1 MSVKARSGWSSTEA
15 PGTSPTGAAPYWTVV
30 NAVPMPLTVS
40 RFAAFSVLL
49 ALTALPTVQAERASA
64 RQEAPVAA
72 FDGLWCGTGLLHEF
86 SLHLSQQQQD
96 VQGTL
101 VRRERRRELE
111 GHVEGGTL
119 HTQATR
125 HGSLVLQRSGDEL
138 RVTGGD
144 GALALA
150 RGATFQ
156 RANGAACA
164 G

>member
-1 MSVKARSGWSSTEA
+1 MRLPASRCAVFAVLL
-15 PGTSPTGAAPYWTVV
+15 GAAV
-30 NAVPMPLTVS
+30 
-40 RFAAFSVLL
+40 
-49 ALTALPTVQAERASA
+49 PTVQAQGARAVPD
-64 RQEAPVAA
+64 APVAA

-86 SLHLSQQQQD
+86 SLHLSQRRQD

-101 VRRERRRELE
+101 VRRDRRRELE
-111 GHVEGGTL
+111 GHVDGATL

-125 HGSLVLQRSGDEL
+125 HGSLVLERAGDEL

-144 GALALA
+144 GMLAMA

-156 RANGAACA
+156 RASGAACT

>member
-1 MSVKARSGWSSTEA
+1 MRLPAFRL
-15 PGTSPTGAAPYWTVV
+15 AAV
-30 NAVPMPLTVS
+30 AVLVS
-40 RFAAFSVLL
+40 L
-49 ALTALPTVQAERASA
+49 AALPAAQAESA
-64 RQEAPVAA
+64 PSRRDAPVAA

-86 SLHLSQQQQD
+86 SLHLSQQRQD

-111 GHVEGGTL
+111 GRVEGASL
-119 HTQATR
+119 LTQSTR
-125 HGSLVLQRSGDEL
+125 HGSLVLERAGDEL

-144 GALALA
+144 GLLAMA

-156 RANGAACA
+156 RASGAACA

>member
-1 MSVKARSGWSSTEA
+1 MRLPA
-15 PGTSPTGAAPYWTVV
+15 
-30 NAVPMPLTVS
+30 L
-40 RFAAFSVLL
+40 RFAAFALL
-49 ALTALPTVQAERASA
+49 VSLAAVPTVRAEAAHGRP
-64 RQEAPVAA
+64 EAPVAA

-111 GHVEGGTL
+111 GRVDGATL
-119 HTQATR
+119 HTQATK
-125 HGSLVLQRSGDEL
+125 HGSLVLERAGDEL
-138 RVTGGD
+138 RVTDGD
-144 GALALA
+144 GLLAMA

-156 RANGAACA
+156 RASGATCT

>member
-1 MSVKARSGWSSTEA
+1 MRLPAFRFASFAVLVSLA
-15 PGTSPTGAAPYWTVV
+15 
-30 NAVPMPLTVS
+30 AVPAI
-40 RFAAFSVLL
+40 RAEAARGR
-49 ALTALPTVQAERASA
+49 P
-64 RQEAPVAA
+64 EAPVAA
-72 FDGLWCGTGLLHEF
+72 FEGLWCGTGLLHEF

-111 GHVEGGTL
+111 GRVEGATL

-125 HGSLVLQRSGDEL
+125 HGSLVLERAGDEL

-144 GALALA
+144 GLLAMA

-156 RANGAACA
+156 RASGAACT

>member
-1 MSVKARSGWSSTEA
+1 MHLPAF
-15 PGTSPTGAAPYWTVV
+15 
-30 NAVPMPLTVS
+30 
-40 RFAAFSVLL
+40 RFALFAVLL
-49 ALTALPTVQAERASA
+49 TLTALPPAQADAA
-64 RQEAPVAA
+64 RPQRDVPVAA
-72 FDGLWCGTGLLHEF
+72 FGGLWCGTGLLHEF
-86 SLHLSQQQQD
+86 SLQLSQQQQD

-111 GHVEGGTL
+111 GHVEGATL

-125 HGSLVLQRSGDEL
+125 HGSLVLERAGDEL

-144 GALALA
+144 GLLAMA

-156 RANGAACA
+156 RASGGACT

>member
-1 MSVKARSGWSSTEA
+1 MRLPA
-15 PGTSPTGAAPYWTVV
+15 
-30 NAVPMPLTVS
+30 S
-40 RFAAFSVLL
+40 RFAAFAVLVSL
-49 ALTALPTVQAERASA
+49 AAVPAAQAEGA
-64 RQEAPVAA
+64 RSRPEAPVAA
-72 FDGLWCGTGLLHEF
+72 FNGLWCGTGLLHEF

-111 GHVEGGTL
+111 GRVDGATL

-125 HGSLVLQRSGDEL
+125 HGSLVLERAGDEL

-144 GALALA
+144 GLLAMA

-156 RANGAACA
+156 RASGATCT

>member
-1 MSVKARSGWSSTEA
+1 MSSLRLSAFRPVAVAFWLA
-15 PGTSPTGAAPYWTVV
+15 VGAA
-30 NAVPMPLTVS
+30 S
-40 RFAAFSVLL
+40 AA
-49 ALTALPTVQAERASA
+49 QAEDGGGR
-64 RQEAPVAA
+64 RQAPVPA
-72 FDGLWCGTGLLHEF
+72 FDGLWCGTGPLHEF
-86 SLHLSQQQQD
+86 SLQLSQQRQD

-111 GHVEGGTL
+111 GRVDGATL

-125 HGSLVLQRSGDEL
+125 HGSLVLERAGDQL

-144 GALALA
+144 GPLAMA

-156 RANGAACA
+156 RASGTACS

>member
-1 MSVKARSGWSSTEA
+1 MTA
-15 PGTSPTGAAPYWTVV
+15 
-30 NAVPMPLTVS
+30 S
-40 RFAAFSVLL
+40 RFAALLLLL
-49 ALTALPTVQAERASA
+49 AFAGLASA
-64 RQEAPVAA
+64 RADAQRDATVAA
-72 FDGLWCGTGLLHEF
+72 FDGLWCGTGLLQEF
-86 SLHLSQQQQD
+86 SLHLSQQQQE

-111 GHVEGGTL
+111 GRVDGATL

-125 HGSLVLQRSGDEL
+125 HGSLVLERAGNEL

-144 GALALA
+144 GLLAMA

-156 RANGAACA
+156 RASGAACM

>member
-1 MSVKARSGWSSTEA
+1 MRLPALRL
-15 PGTSPTGAAPYWTVV
+15 AAV
-30 NAVPMPLTVS
+30 L
-40 RFAAFSVLL
+40 LL
-49 ALTALPTVQAERASA
+49 ALAALAAAQAETVRAG
-64 RQEAPVAA
+64 RHAPVAA

-86 SLHLSQQQQD
+86 SLQLSQQQQA

-111 GHVEGGTL
+111 GRVEGASL
-119 HTQATR
+119 LTQSTR
-125 HGSLVLQRSGDEL
+125 HGSLVLERAGDEL

-144 GALALA
+144 GLLAMA

-156 RANGAACA
+156 RASGAACT

>member
-1 MSVKARSGWSSTEA
+1 MRLPAFPFAVSAVLASLA
-15 PGTSPTGAAPYWTVV
+15 
-30 NAVPMPLTVS
+30 AVP
-40 RFAAFSVLL
+40 AA
-49 ALTALPTVQAERASA
+49 QAEAARA
-64 RQEAPVAA
+64 RPEAPVAA

-111 GHVEGGTL
+111 GRVEDGGTL
-119 HTQATR
+119 HTQATK
-125 HGSLVLQRSGDEL
+125 HGSLVLERAGDEL

-144 GALALA
+144 GLLAMA

-156 RANGAACA
+156 RASGPTCT